1 MPSISCG
8 TMRVITLKISEELLE
23 ELDRFCYMK
32 LKMTRSECIR
42 RAILEFMK
50 KKSEEPPRKVRIKR
64 VIIA

>member
-1 MPSISCG
+1 
-8 TMRVITLKISEELLE
+8 
-23 ELDRFCYMK
+23 MK